1 MSSRVVGTPSPRHI
15 SLKPTPCRRLPT
27 ARGCAF
33 SRKSRPVIRDLAHDR
48 HGDDL
53 PSVIAMTL
61 ANRASGYVLVSRP
74 ADMTR
79 APRSHPPRE
88 RAGRPRGSEAPPPRT
103 VEVHPH
109 GLSFVDRAG
118 DEHVLPLWAGAMH
131 YWRHAPEQWGP
142 CLDAMKAMGL
152 RIVDTYIPWGV
163 HETAPGTFDF
173 GESFARLDVARF
185 LRLCADRGLYVV
197 ARPGPHINAELTYFG
212 LPERVVWDRDCQART
227 PRDNPVILPIVPTAF
242 PVPSYASDAFHD
254 EAALWFEAVGR
265 VLAPLQYPHGPIV
278 MWQID
283 NEGALYF
290 RDGPYDQDYHPDA
303 VRLFRSFLR
312 EKYSSV
318 SALREAWN
326 EALVTFATA
335 TPPHRFDAKT
345 ADELTRHMDWME
357 LHEHLLAEAMARF
370 AKALENAG
378 CASVPTMHNLPLGE
392 AATALNPGRIAQVV
406 DLVGLDY
413 YHPANPKHHMT
424 ILRRT
429 GELAVRCE
437 GRRVPPYG
445 AEVGAGFPPFFAPLD
460 DSDSLYTLITALAY
474 GLRGFNLYMAV
485 DRDRWVG
492 APIDEH
498 GLPRRLADDY
508 HALIDAL
515 DRVKFH
521 TLRRWAPV
529 RLVVPR
535 ALRRLSRA
543 THAFGPVTPAFF
555 NITGAGPLESCLED
569 DLGLGPDV
577 GESSDGAGKGFS
589 PAAPIAGESYVRA
602 FERALVARGV
612 PFAYAGGEELA
623 ASIEGA
629 AWIVCTTVGGLKR
642 DVLDTLRAA
651 QAHGTAVTIG
661 PSVPQRDGSMRRLD
675 RPHDVSGLEVEPIHD
690 PARADA
696 LVARYV
702 ERFDLPTFPC
712 DPPTIFVTVHEDQQ
726 GIPRVAFV
734 MNPEPEAVLAT
745 VGLGK
750 RPRAI
755 VDLLPHTRDPE
766 RIEVQAGGFVV
777 EVPARTARM
786 FAIEV

>member
-1 MSSRVVGTPSPRHI
+1 
-15 SLKPTPCRRLPT
+15 
-27 ARGCAF
+27 
-33 SRKSRPVIRDLAHDR
+33 
-48 HGDDL
+48 
-53 PSVIAMTL
+53 
-61 ANRASGYVLVSRP
+61 
-74 ADMTR
+74 MTR
-79 APRSHPPRE
+79 APRHPTSRE
-88 RAGRPRGSEAPPPRT
+88 HAPERPRGADAPSSRT

-109 GLSFVDRAG
+109 GLAFLDRRG
-118 DEHVLPLWAGAMH
+118 KDDEVLPLWAGAMH

-152 RIVDTYIPWGV
+152 RVVDTYIPWGV
-163 HETAPGTFDF
+163 HETAQGTFDF
-173 GESFARLDVARF
+173 GESFARLDVAKF
-185 LRLCADRGLYVV
+185 MRLCAERGLYVV
-197 ARPGPHINAELTYFG
+197 ARPGPHINAELTWFG
-212 LPERVVWDRDCQART
+212 LPERVVWDHECQART

-254 EAALWFEAVGR
+254 EAVLWFEAVGR

-303 VRLFRSFLR
+303 IRLFRSFLR
-312 EKYSSV
+312 EKYSSAKV
-318 SALREAWN
+318 LRDGWN
-326 EALVTFATA
+326 EPNVTFATA

-345 ADELTRHMDWME
+345 ADELPRHMDWME
-357 LHEHLLAEAMARF
+357 FHEHLLAQAMARF

-378 CASVPTMHNLPLGE
+378 CAAVPTMHNLPLGE

-429 GELAVRCE
+429 GELAARSEGVRA
-437 GRRVPPYG
+437 PAYG

-460 DSDSLYTLITALAY
+460 EKDSLYTLVTALAY

-498 GLPRRLADDY
+498 GLPRRLADEY
-508 HALIDAL
+508 HALVEVL
-515 DRVKFH
+515 DRVKFN
-521 TLRRWAPV
+521 TLRRRTPV

-569 DLGLGPDV
+569 DLGLGRASG
-577 GESSDGAGKGFS
+577 GEGGEEKAFA
-589 PAAPIAGESYVRA
+589 PAAPIAGESFVRA

-612 PFAYAGGEELA
+612 PFAYAGGEALA

-629 AWIVCTTVGGLKR
+629 AWIVCTTTGGLKR
-642 DVLDTLRAA
+642 DVLDTLRDA
-651 QAHGTAVTIG
+651 QARGAAVTIG
-661 PSVPQRDGSMRRLD
+661 PSVPRRDGSMRLLD
-675 RPHDVSGLEVEPIHD
+675 RPHDVRGLEVEPLDD

-696 LVARYV
+696 LVARFV
-702 ERFDLPTFPC
+702 EALDLPTFPC
-712 DPPTIFVTVHEDQQ
+712 DPPAVYVTVHEDEK
-726 GIPRVAFV
+726 GVPRVAFV
-734 MNPEPEAVLAT
+734 MNPEPEEVLAT

-750 RPRAI
+750 RVRAI
-755 VDLLPHTRDPE
+755 VDLLSHARE
-766 RIEVQAGGFVV
+766 AGRIEPQAGGFVI
-777 EVPARTARM
+777 EVPARSARM